1 MIRFCVYILLVALT
15 LQSFYCSI
23 LAVDYQIHLPN
34 YIAQCIN
41 TDKPELHCDGQC
53 VLMGKTGEK
62 EEGEATK
69 NLVVYEYSGHYVIK
83 EKNIVDIYPPDE
95 EMLKGTFSPYLID
108 YRFTYHSSILRPPI
122 A

>member
-1 MIRFCVYILLVALT
+1 M
-15 LQSFYCSI
+15 
-23 LAVDYQIHLPN
+23 DYQIHLPN

-62 EEGEATK
+62 KEGEATK

-83 EKNIVDIYPPDE
+83 EKTLLTFTHQ
-95 EMLKGTFSPYLID
+95 MRKCLKEPFLLI
-108 YRFTYHSSILRPPI
+108 
-122 A
+122 